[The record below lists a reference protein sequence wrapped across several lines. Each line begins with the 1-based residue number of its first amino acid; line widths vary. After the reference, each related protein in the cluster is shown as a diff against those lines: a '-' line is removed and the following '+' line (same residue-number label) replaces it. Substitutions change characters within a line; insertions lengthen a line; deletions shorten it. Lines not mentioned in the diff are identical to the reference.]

1 MALLVTIGIVA
12 FFTLAA
18 LCGADSRPHDARARR
33 WL

>member
-1 MALLVTIGIVA
+1 MFAVFALGVLA

-18 LCGADSRPHDARARR
+18 LYGADSRPYEPRGRR

>member
-1 MALLVTIGIVA
+1 MALLLTIGIVA

-18 LCGADSRPHDARARR
+18 LYGADSRPHDVRGRR

>member
-1 MALLVTIGIVA
+1 MALLITIGIVA

-18 LCGADSRPHDARARR
+18 LRGVDSRPHDARARR